1 MVPSSSCYHKVKKKE
16 VSKIKDEESK
26 QVEQLVTTSTL
37 IILTIFI
44 SLLLDAEV
52 IPALIFSGILILI
65 TDESNQSV
73 MLILLGIILIITN
86 I

>member
-1 MVPSSSCYHKVKKKE
+1 M
-16 VSKIKDEESK
+16 SKIKDEQTK
-26 QVEQLVTTSTL
+26 LGGQLVVTSTL

-44 SLLLDAEV
+44 SLLLDADI
-52 IPALIFSGILILI
+52 IPALIYSGILILI